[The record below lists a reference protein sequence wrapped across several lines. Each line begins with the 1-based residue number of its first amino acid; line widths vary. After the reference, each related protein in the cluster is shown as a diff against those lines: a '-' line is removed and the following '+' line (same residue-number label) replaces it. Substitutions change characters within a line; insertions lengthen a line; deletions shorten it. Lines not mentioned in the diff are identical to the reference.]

1 MCNNIVLTI
10 VFLVKSDEVNYTV
23 CSTKLVYVIGLHA
36 VQFGNN
42 WMKKFRGQP
51 KLDEAVEGVKSGICA
66 FFKFVFKSVIKFY
79 LAYYE
84 ILYNNYSAESGL

>member
-42 WMKKFRGQP
+42 WMKKF
-51 KLDEAVEGVKSGICA
+51 
-66 FFKFVFKSVIKFY
+66 
-79 LAYYE
+79 
-84 ILYNNYSAESGL
+84 